1 MKRIALVVLA
11 ASSLAAA
18 GCFGSTSE
26 TNHGGD
32 ASVSADGTQESD
44 GGGDVEVG
52 ASEDAGPAALPGAC
66 TTDAECTAG
75 RCRSGVCVPDPP
87 EGLVATITN
96 PDGDTPTSDPPN
108 LSCLEPGTGDV
119 VLETPAGP
127 ATTTLYGA
135 VARFGSGLKS
145 YDVQVDVFL
154 AADFDPTECESEP
167 TDAKRAQCY
176 QDYGDTR
183 GPKPIGTS
191 LSVPADAPAASIPE
205 RCDGHADC
213 PLGYRCI
220 EGDLDY
226 TCEEQY
232 GLYEIPNVPT
242 NTMLVLRSR
251 ATQLTSK
258 WHDSY
263 VFGVY
268 LYADQVVDGRFH
280 YDATIVSH
288 GQWLLTSNMVGLP
301 DVPETRGVVGG
312 RVRDCRTDGR
322 DSWTVSNA
330 SLALANPAKKM
341 VFFNNLEDD
350 TVPLDGREATNI
362 LGRFAA
368 LDIAPGWNRIAVS
381 VRVGDQVVAGGGMP
395 VYVIPNALS
404 IITLPG
410 LQPHWQQ
417 Q

>member
-1 MKRIALVVLA
+1 MKRLVFVILA
-11 ASSLAAA
+11 GSSLAAA
-18 GCFGSTSE
+18 GCFGSTSQ
-26 TNHGGD
+26 TNSGGD
-32 ASVSADGTQESD
+32 ATGSDAVTSPDTLEAD
-44 GGGDVEVG
+44 VG
-52 ASEDAGPAALPGAC
+52 PDAGKPALPGSC
-66 TTDAECTAG
+66 SGDAECTVG
-75 RCRSGVCVPDPP
+75 HCRAGVCVPDPP
-87 EGLVATITN
+87 TGLVATITD
-96 PDGDTPTSDPPN
+96 PDHDTPTTTPPN
-108 LSCLEPGTGDV
+108 LTCLDAATGDV
-119 VLETPAGP
+119 TVESPAGP
-127 ATTTLYGA
+127 ATATLYGA

-145 YDVQVDVFL
+145 YNIQVDVFL
-154 AADFDPTECESEP
+154 AADFDPSECEAEP
-167 TDAKRAQCY
+167 TDSKRAQCY

-191 LSVPADAPAASIPE
+191 LSVPADAPAGSIPD
-205 RCDGHADC
+205 RCQGHADC

-232 GLYEIPNVPT
+232 GLYEIQNVPT
-242 NTMLVLRSR
+242 NAMLVLRSR
-251 ATQLTSK
+251 ATELKSK

-312 RVRDCRTDGR
+312 RVRDCRTDAR
-322 DSWTVSNA
+322 DSWTVADA

-350 TVPLDGREATNI
+350 TVPLDGRETTNI

-381 VRVGDQVVAGGGMP
+381 VRVGEEVVAGGGMP

-417 Q
+417 H